1 MRLISLEEFEAGDHG
16 LLQAKQNRTLIEYY
30 FTCTPSLP
38 LFIFRAAPEVN
49 RVTYL
54 DADLFFFSD
63 VDPVFDEIGDRSI
76 AIIGHRFPGHLRHL
90 EEAGSFNVG
99 WVSFKRDEHALACLQ
114 WWRERC
120 IEWCYD
126 KIEAGRFADQKY
138 LDDWPERF
146 ENVIVLQH
154 KGANL
159 APWNLANYTIAKKG
173 DRVWVDEQPLV
184 FFHFHGFKSVTSWL
198 YNHNLSAYKTK
209 ASRKLLRCIFEPYIE
224 ALDQIARQILPVMP
238 WVPPVT
244 TIRQPAQTRPNQRK
258 SFWQERIRKSLRWW
272 RYLCIQIIT
281 RKHFIVIHGR
291 VV

>member
-1 MRLISLEEFEAGDHG
+1 MIIRDFCTYFDHRYLYRGLALYHSLNQHCASFRLWVLCMDHVSYEALSRLNPPCMRLISLEEFEAGDHG

-90 EEAGSFNVG
+90 EETGIFNVG

-126 KIEAGRFADQKY
+126 KIEAGRFADQK
-138 LDDWPERF
+138 
-146 ENVIVLQH
+146 
-154 KGANL
+154 
-159 APWNLANYTIAKKG
+159 
-173 DRVWVDEQPLV
+173 
-184 FFHFHGFKSVTSWL
+184 
-198 YNHNLSAYKTK
+198 
-209 ASRKLLRCIFEPYIE
+209 
-224 ALDQIARQILPVMP
+224 
-238 WVPPVT
+238 
-244 TIRQPAQTRPNQRK
+244 
-258 SFWQERIRKSLRWW
+258 
-272 RYLCIQIIT
+272 
-281 RKHFIVIHGR
+281 
-291 VV
+291 